1 VLPYMDRVWKV
12 LDEARRA
19 GSRILFEGA
28 QGTLLDI
35 DHGTYPF
42 VTSSNT
48 VAGQAAAGSG
58 LGPGAIGY
66 VLGTGFNYFTYSR
79 GVFTG
84 AGPAKL
90 RFALSYAGNYL
101 INLAGLKLASHF
113 IADPYLAG
121 AVTTFVVVVLN
132 YAVLKR
138 LVFRA

>member
-1 VLPYMDRVWKV
+1 MISRDRATEILRFLIAGALNTAFGYGLYAGLIWLG
-12 LDEARRA
+12 LDRYV
-19 GSRILFEGA
+19 A
-28 QGTLLDI
+28 Q
-35 DHGTYPF
+35 
-42 VTSSNT
+42 
-48 VAGQAAAGSG
+48 
-58 LGPGAIGY
+58 AIGY

-84 AGPAKL
+84 AGPAKM

-121 AVTTFVVVVLN
+121 AVTTFAVVVLN

>member
-1 VLPYMDRVWKV
+1 MISRDRAVEIV
-12 LDEARRA
+12 RFL
-19 GSRILFEGA
+19 
-28 QGTLLDI
+28 
-35 DHGTYPF
+35 
-42 VTSSNT
+42 
-48 VAGQAAAGSG
+48 VAGVINTAFGYGLYAALIWLG
-58 LGPGAIGY
+58 LDRYTAQAIGY

-84 AGPAKL
+84 AGPAKM

-121 AVTTFVVVVLN
+121 AVTTFAVVVLN

>member
-1 VLPYMDRVWKV
+1 MISRDRAAEILRFLIAGALNTAFGYGLYAGLIWLG
-12 LDEARRA
+12 LDRY
-19 GSRILFEGA
+19 LA
-28 QGTLLDI
+28 Q
-35 DHGTYPF
+35 
-42 VTSSNT
+42 
-48 VAGQAAAGSG
+48 
-58 LGPGAIGY
+58 AIGY

>member
-1 VLPYMDRVWKV
+1 ML
-12 LDEARRA
+12 
-19 GSRILFEGA
+19 SRERGLEIFRFL
-28 QGTLLDI
+28 
-35 DHGTYPF
+35 
-42 VTSSNT
+42 
-48 VAGQAAAGSG
+48 VAGVLNTAFGYGLYAGLIWLG
-58 LGPGAIGY
+58 LDRYVAQAIGY
-66 VLGTGFNYFTYSR
+66 VLGTGFNYVTYSR

-113 IADPYLAG
+113 IPDPYLAG
-121 AVTTFVVVVLN
+121 AVTTFAVVVLN

>member
-1 VLPYMDRVWKV
+1 M
-12 LDEARRA
+12 
-19 GSRILFEGA
+19 IA
-28 QGTLLDI
+28 QGRAAEIFRFLVVGVINTAFGYGLYAGLIWLGLDR
-35 DHGTYPF
+35 Y
-42 VTSSNT
+42 
-48 VAGQAAAGSG
+48 VAQ
-58 LGPGAIGY
+58 AIGY
-66 VLGTGFNYFTYSR
+66 ALGTWFNYFTYSR

-113 IADPYLAG
+113 MANPYLAG
-121 AVTTFVVVVLN
+121 AITTLAVVILN

>member
-1 VLPYMDRVWKV
+1 MI
-12 LDEARRA
+12 AQRRA
-19 GSRILFEGA
+19 AEIFRFL
-28 QGTLLDI
+28 
-35 DHGTYPF
+35 
-42 VTSSNT
+42 
-48 VAGQAAAGSG
+48 VAGVINTAFGYGLYAGLIWLG
-58 LGPGAIGY
+58 LDRYVAQAIGY

-90 RFALSYAGNYL
+90 RFALSYASNYL

-113 IADPYLAG
+113 MADPYLAG
-121 AVTTFVVVVLN
+121 AVTTLAVVILN

>member
-1 VLPYMDRVWKV
+1 ML
-12 LDEARRA
+12 
-19 GSRILFEGA
+19 SRERGLEIFRFL
-28 QGTLLDI
+28 
-35 DHGTYPF
+35 
-42 VTSSNT
+42 
-48 VAGQAAAGSG
+48 VAGVLNTAFGYGLYAGLIWLGLDRYAAQ
-58 LGPGAIGY
+58 AIGY
-66 VLGTGFNYFTYSR
+66 VLGTGFNYVTYSR

-113 IADPYLAG
+113 IPDPYLAG
-121 AVTTFVVVVLN
+121 AVTTFAVVVLN

>member
-1 VLPYMDRVWKV
+1 MISRDRAAEILRFLIAGALNTAFGYGLYAGLIWLG
-12 LDEARRA
+12 LDRY
-19 GSRILFEGA
+19 LA
-28 QGTLLDI
+28 Q
-35 DHGTYPF
+35 
-42 VTSSNT
+42 
-48 VAGQAAAGSG
+48 
-58 LGPGAIGY
+58 AIGY
-66 VLGTGFNYFTYSR
+66 VLGTGFNYITYSR

-84 AGPAKL
+84 AGPAKM

-121 AVTTFVVVVLN
+121 AVTTFAVVVLN

>member
-1 VLPYMDRVWKV
+1 ML
-12 LDEARRA
+12 
-19 GSRILFEGA
+19 SRERGLEIFRFL
-28 QGTLLDI
+28 
-35 DHGTYPF
+35 
-42 VTSSNT
+42 
-48 VAGQAAAGSG
+48 VAGVLNTAFGYGLYAGLIWLGLDRYAAQ
-58 LGPGAIGY
+58 AIGY

-79 GVFTG
+79 GVFTD
-84 AGPAKL
+84 AGPAKM

-121 AVTTFVVVVLN
+121 AVTTFAVVVLN